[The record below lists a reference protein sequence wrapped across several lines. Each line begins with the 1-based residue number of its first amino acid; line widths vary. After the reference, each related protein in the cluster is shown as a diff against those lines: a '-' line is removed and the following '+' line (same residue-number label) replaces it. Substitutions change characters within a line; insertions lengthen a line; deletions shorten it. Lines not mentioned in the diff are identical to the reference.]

1 MMDIFLISAVF
12 LAGELL
18 RARFCMCRGKNEQ
31 LADHFRV
38 TIFLGVQ
45 ERMEHFFSY
54 CFERT
59 KQYEK
64 TNYMPNFCSLLQ
76 LP

>member
-1 MMDIFLISAVF
+1 MDIFLIFAVL
-12 LAGELL
+12 LAGEHL

-54 CFERT
+54 YFERT
-59 KQYEK
+59 TQCEK
-64 TNYMPNFCSLLQ
+64 ANSMPAFCYLLQ